1 MAEVITVSALNRYVK
16 TLLDANDALFD
27 LALRGEI
34 ANFVQ
39 NARSGHCYFSLR
51 DDVCSVK
58 AVMFR
63 TDARRLAFR
72 PEEGMRVVVR
82 CRATL
87 YERDGAFQL
96 YVNDMFPDGIGTA
109 QLALEQ
115 LKAKL
120 EQEGLFAPEHK
131 KPLPEFPKC
140 IGVVTSKTGAALQDI
155 RNVLTRRWPSVRL
168 LLCPVTV
175 QGFEAAQQVAD
186 AIKKLDQR
194 KEVDEIIVAR
204 GGGSREDLWVF
215 NAEMIAR
222 AAYRCKKPLISA
234 IGHEIDYT
242 ILDFVADCRA
252 PTPSAAAELAV
263 PDRAEQERIL
273 LDLQQNIRKNMQKRF
288 DLCYNGL
295 EQYNFVLEQ
304 GLARRNWQKSQGQLQ
319 QVQDAIRQQMQK
331 RHDGIHTLGMFFH
344 QQKHSVDLGL
354 QIRTGLNLMGSLL
367 RYCTDFIQQ
376 GTDNDLF
383 LGIKIFI
390 SSSLANARQPGDHG
404 HAHFRDILVLP
415 QKCADCPVHGGHLG
429 RHLVRCLQSGYFTHF
444 PHPPFFQI
452 FEILPAS

>member
-16 TLLDANDALFD
+16 TLFDANDVLFD
-27 LALRGEI
+27 LALRGEV
-34 ANFVQ
+34 ANFVR

-51 DDVCSVK
+51 DENCSVK

-63 TDARRLAFR
+63 SDASRLAFR

-96 YVNDMFPDGIGTA
+96 YVNDMFPDGVGAA

-120 EQEGLFAPEHK
+120 EKEGLFALEHK
-131 KPLPEFPKC
+131 KSLPAYPKC
-140 IGVVTSKTGAALQDI
+140 IGLVTSKTGAALQDI
-155 RNVLTRRWPSVRL
+155 RNVISRRWPSVRL
-168 LLCPVTV
+168 LFCPVTV

-186 AIKKLDQR
+186 AIHRLDQH

-215 NAEMIAR
+215 NAEVIAR
-222 AAYRCKKPLISA
+222 AAFRCKKPLISA

-242 ILDFVADCRA
+242 ILDFVADQRA

-263 PDRAEQERIL
+263 PDRMEQKRIL

-304 GLARRNWQKSQGQLQ
+304 GLSRRVWQQDQEQLRLLQEKICTKMREKSKSAEQQLLHSAALADSLNPYRVLARGYTMLTRP
-319 QVQDAIRQQMQK
+319 
-331 RHDGIHTLGMFFH
+331 DG
-344 QQKHSVDLGL
+344 SVPAV
-354 QIRTGLNLMGSLL
+354 
-367 RYCTDFIQQ
+367 
-376 GTDNDLF
+376 
-383 LGIKIFI
+383 
-390 SSSLANARQPGDHG
+390 SSLRPDETVYVRNATHR
-404 HAHFRDILVLP
+404 A
-415 QKCADCPVHGGHLG
+415 KCRVET
-429 RHLVRCLQSGYFTHF
+429 VE
-444 PHPPFFQI
+444 
-452 FEILPAS
+452 EINENT

>member
-1 MAEVITVSALNRYVK
+1 MAEVITVSALNHYVK
-16 TLLDANDALFD
+16 MLLDANDRLFD
-27 LALRGEI
+27 IALRGEI

-51 DDVCSVK
+51 DEASSVK

-63 TDARRLAFR
+63 ADARRLAFR

-96 YVNDMFPDGIGTA
+96 YVNDMFPDGIGAA

-131 KPLPEFPKC
+131 KPLPTFPKC

-155 RNVLTRRWPSVRL
+155 RNVLTRRWPSVQL

-186 AIKKLDQR
+186 AIRKLDQR

-215 NAEMIAR
+215 NAEVIAR
-222 AAYRCKKPLISA
+222 AAYHCKKPLISA

-242 ILDFVADCRA
+242 ILDFVADRRA

-263 PDRAEQERIL
+263 PDRAEQKRIL
-273 LDLQQNIRKNMQKRF
+273 LDLQQNIRKNMQNRL

-295 EQYNFVLEQ
+295 EQYNFLLERNAPDKILQ
-304 GLARRNWQKSQGQLQ
+304 QYSSRLQQMRQAIQAQQKARMNDKKMQLQHAAALAASLDPYRVLARGYALVTDAKGKVCTVEQLQ
-319 QVQDAIRQQMQK
+319 PEQTICVRSRQYQARCRVETVEEINESTQK
-331 RHDGIHTLGMFFH
+331 L
-344 QQKHSVDLGL
+344 
-354 QIRTGLNLMGSLL
+354 
-367 RYCTDFIQQ
+367 
-376 GTDNDLF
+376 
-383 LGIKIFI
+383 
-390 SSSLANARQPGDHG
+390 
-404 HAHFRDILVLP
+404 
-415 QKCADCPVHGGHLG
+415 
-429 RHLVRCLQSGYFTHF
+429 
-444 PHPPFFQI
+444 
-452 FEILPAS
+452 

>member
-96 YVNDMFPDGIGTA
+96 YVNDMFPDGIGAA

-194 KEVDEIIVAR
+194 NRPRDRLYHSGFCGRLPCPHTFGCSRA
-204 GGGSREDLWVF
+204 GCTGSGRAGAD
-215 NAEMIAR
+215 IAGF
-222 AAYRCKKPLISA
+222 AAKYS
-234 IGHEIDYT
+234 
-242 ILDFVADCRA
+242 
-252 PTPSAAAELAV
+252 
-263 PDRAEQERIL
+263 
-273 LDLQQNIRKNMQKRF
+273 QKYAKTF
-288 DLCYNGL
+288 
-295 EQYNFVLEQ
+295 
-304 GLARRNWQKSQGQLQ
+304 
-319 QVQDAIRQQMQK
+319 
-331 RHDGIHTLGMFFH
+331 
-344 QQKHSVDLGL
+344 
-354 QIRTGLNLMGSLL
+354 
-367 RYCTDFIQQ
+367 
-376 GTDNDLF
+376 
-383 LGIKIFI
+383 
-390 SSSLANARQPGDHG
+390 
-404 HAHFRDILVLP
+404 
-415 QKCADCPVHGGHLG
+415 
-429 RHLVRCLQSGYFTHF
+429 
-444 PHPPFFQI
+444 
-452 FEILPAS
+452 